1 MAEEEKRDRGFK
13 VTDRR
18 ISLDEVEQ
26 EVEEKQPLK
35 EEKPQKDQQKGT
47 ASKEEKL
54 PPISFSQFIMSLATN
69 ALIFMGATPHPETG
83 ETMTDLA
90 SARQTID
97 ILGMLREKT
106 RGNLTPEEEKF
117 FDNLL
122 AQLRLTFVQKGK

>member
-1 MAEEEKRDRGFK
+1 
-13 VTDRR
+13 
-18 ISLDEVEQ
+18 LDEVEQ

-35 EEKPQKDQQKGT
+35 EEKPQKDQHRES
-47 ASKEEKL
+47 APKEKDGNL

-106 RGNLTPEEEKF
+106 KGNLTAEEEKF

-122 AQLRLTFVQKGK
+122 AQLRLTFVQRGK